1 MTKYFI
7 LLAATAFAAPLINN
21 QPRLQDSDVYDAS
34 FEQELALETVNIGK
48 AKSDSIQSPEL
59 DFAVLSAD
67 DYSDVA
73 LQDSSK
79 AKTVPLARQ
88 AIKFPKLQ
96 RDILDYDNYVE
107 KLTSS

>member
-21 QPRLQDSDVYDAS
+21 QPQLQDSDVYDAS
-34 FEQELALETVNIGK
+34 FEQDSFLAAETVNVGK
-48 AKSDSIQSPEL
+48 AIQSPEL
-59 DFAVLSAD
+59 EFAVLPAD

-107 KLTSS
+107 KLSSS